1 MGRCNFIRD
10 KKERL
15 MITMYLFFALV
26 AFFGVFKVYLS
37 YLSPHINPR
46 ISDIFKMWLNN
57 IIVPYGI
64 GLPILWLIVKR
75 LPVHKVHYENMKLT
89 KIAFFKVLILQL
101 GFSTLLAFIIIF
113 VMKAFG
119 FDYTNLSIN
128 YGDKHLI
135 FYLFLLLIFN
145 PIVEEALFRK
155 IILSRLL
162 KWGEKYAILVSSM
175 FFALPHLFSQGIP
188 VMFSNFIS
196 GYIWAYVTVKT
207 GKITSAI
214 LLHSISNFLGIFLP
228 MIFPQSEIGDSL
240 FILIRL
246 LIIPLFAIIILIWDW
261 NKKDFD
267 YFKQ

>member
-1 MGRCNFIRD
+1 MTT
-10 KKERL
+10 L
-15 MITMYLFFALV
+15 YLFFGLV
-26 AFFGVFKVYLS
+26 AFFGVFTVYLS

-46 ISDIFKMWLNN
+46 ISDVFKMWLNN

-75 LPVHKVHYENMKLT
+75 LPVHNVHYQNMKLT

-101 GFSTLLAFIIIF
+101 GFSTLVPFIIIF
-113 VMKAFG
+113 VMRAFG
-119 FDYTNLSIN
+119 FDYINLPIN
-128 YGDKHLI
+128 YREKYLV
-135 FYLFLLLIFN
+135 FNLFLLLIFN

-162 KWGEKYAILVSSM
+162 KWGEKYAILISAI
-175 FFALPHLFSQGIP
+175 FFALPHLFSQGLP
-188 VMFSNFIS
+188 VMFSTFIS
-196 GYIWAYVTVKT
+196 GYIWGYVTVKT
-207 GKITSAI
+207 GKITSAV
-214 LLHSISNFLGIFLP
+214 LLHSLSNFFGIFLP
-228 MIFPQSEIGDSL
+228 MIFPQSEIGDSI

-261 NKKDFD
+261 HKKDFD